1 MKKIFIIIA
10 IFIAF
15 AGVGLGMYFFGKSK
29 STEINPPVSK
39 APDDDLQNQKN
50 NPPKENGPYVGE
62 DFTIIA
68 PPGWIQTH
76 IPTTIVSFQNSQEN
90 HPSGSAAEKINFKS
104 YMAVSFDN
112 TQGKTLDEIVKLVK
126 QQTISVA
133 PSVSFSSET
142 SGTIDGQPAKF
153 LEAELAQQD
162 VEFKVIIAIVFKEDK
177 YFTISAN
184 TTAQKWP
191 EYQNPF
197 YDAINSFK
205 FK

>member
-1 MKKIFIIIA
+1 MKKLFIIIIIA
-10 IFIAF
+10 IAF
-15 AGVGLGMYFFGKSK
+15 FGVGLGMYLYGKSK
-29 STEINPPVSK
+29 NIKIDPSASK
-39 APDDDLQNQKN
+39 VPANSLKNQKN

-62 DFTIIA
+62 DFTIVA

-76 IPTTIVSFQNSQEN
+76 IPTTIVSFHNSQEA

-104 YMAVSFDN
+104 YMAISFDT
-112 TQGKTLDEIVKLVK
+112 TQGKNLDEIIKLVK
-126 QQTISVA
+126 QQTASVA
-133 PSVSFSSET
+133 PSVSFNSEND
-142 SGTIDGQPAKF
+142 GTIDGRPAEF
-153 LEAELAQQD
+153 LEAELTQQD

-184 TTAQKWP
+184 TTAQKWS
-191 EYQNPF
+191 EYKNLL